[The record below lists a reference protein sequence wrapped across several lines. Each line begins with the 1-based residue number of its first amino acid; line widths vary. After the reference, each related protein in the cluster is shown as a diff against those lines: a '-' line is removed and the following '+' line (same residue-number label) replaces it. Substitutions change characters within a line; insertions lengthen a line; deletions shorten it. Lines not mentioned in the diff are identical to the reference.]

1 MVSSHSPSTS
11 ETIID
16 RKVGP
21 VSTHSD
27 IETAAL
33 PALPDVLEVEKL
45 TKSVMYILQVL
56 LKGKRMAN
64 TASCIDVKST
74 GGCYRFSEF
83 YLLFHLLTGQ
93 ILAWHEHRAWI
104 TIL

>member
-33 PALPDVLEVEKL
+33 PDVLEVEKL

-56 LKGKRMAN
+56 LKGKKMAN
-64 TASCIDVKST
+64 TTSCIDVKST

-93 ILAWHEHRAWI
+93 TLA
-104 TIL
+104 